1 MISSLIFMRKH
12 SNLEVRLSYLSNEK
26 ITEVG
31 VNNGVSELLPLQNK
45 QQQKCVCMWGGGGV
59 HKVLPFGVV
68 STREPC

>member
-26 ITEVG
+26 IKEVG

-45 QQQKCVCMWGGGGV
+45 QQ
-59 HKVLPFGVV
+59 
-68 STREPC
+68 